1 MKFLVREMLVLF
13 LDNGDCSREG
23 VDFLMEERNLKNVV
37 ELFLVNSFFIEFR
50 DGIS

>member
-1 MKFLVREMLVLF
+1 LKLSAREMLVLL

-23 VDFLMEERNLKNVV
+23 ADLLMEERNLKNVV
-37 ELFLVNSFFIEFR
+37 EPSLVNSFPTEFR